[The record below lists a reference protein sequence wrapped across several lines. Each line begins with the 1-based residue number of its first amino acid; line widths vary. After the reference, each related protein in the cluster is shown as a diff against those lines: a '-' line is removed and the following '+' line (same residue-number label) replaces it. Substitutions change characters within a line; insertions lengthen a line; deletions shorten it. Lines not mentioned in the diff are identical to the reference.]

1 MGYNMTFLY
10 MRIIFFLIIFTP
22 FIAFSYNPHSVSA
35 FMYVQA
41 PFAIMSSIPQP
52 ERKHVRIGLVRL
64 YLTL

>member
-10 MRIIFFLIIFTP
+10 VRIIFFLIIFTP

-35 FMYVQA
+35 FMYLQA
-41 PFAIMSSIPQP
+41 PFTLMPSIPQQ
-52 ERKHVRIGLVRL
+52 ERKHLRIGLVRL